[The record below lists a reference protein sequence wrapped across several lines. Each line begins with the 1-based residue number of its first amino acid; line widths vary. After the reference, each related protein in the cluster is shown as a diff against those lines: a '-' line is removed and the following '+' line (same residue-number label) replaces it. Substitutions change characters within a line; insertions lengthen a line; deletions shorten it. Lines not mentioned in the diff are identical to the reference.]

1 MNFIRAKG
9 LNDNQFQEF
18 LKSIDADYGGI
29 IYFSEVRWLS
39 CGQMLKRFYDLRHV
53 IKLFMVS
60 RDKFVLELD
69 NENWLIDLTF
79 LVDFNHSLK

>member
-1 MNFIRAKG
+1 MKIIIKTVNFIRAKG

-60 RDKFVLELD
+60 KTKLLQ
-69 NENWLIDLTF
+69 NLMMKTGLQI
-79 LVDFNHSLK
+79 